1 MSYNDRINY
10 NYKFSQ
16 TPKLKKKSEDY
27 IGCYFIFTKIKFKKK
42 TYTTVKKYEQK
53 IFLDFYFILL
63 SLIATLLIQTQFC
76 VSLLIEFFQSV
87 QSSCHRI
94 DDILLYLYFT
104 EHLIE

>member
-42 TYTTVKKYEQK
+42 N
-53 IFLDFYFILL
+53 
-63 SLIATLLIQTQFC
+63 
-76 VSLLIEFFQSV
+76 
-87 QSSCHRI
+87 
-94 DDILLYLYFT
+94 LYNCK
-104 EHLIE
+104 EI